1 MSTRTRSIIKPKTAQ
16 PVKLHFLC
24 DPALAN
30 RLTALENV
38 AKKAGLEI
46 DIDGAL
52 SAALAR
58 LIAQAEKQL
67 APPPEAKPPVSLP
80 QQQTVDA
87 QNAIFHPHG
96 V

>member
-16 PVKLHFLC
+16 PVKLNFLC
-24 DPALAN
+24 DPALADQ
-30 RLTALENV
+30 LTALENL

-67 APPPEAKPPVSLP
+67 TPPPAEKTPVRLP
-80 QQQTVDA
+80 QQQPVDVLA
-87 QNAIFHPHG
+87 PPPI
-96 V
+96 

>member
-24 DPALAN
+24 DPALAD
-30 RLTALENV
+30 RLTALENL
-38 AKKAGLEI
+38 AKHAGLEI

-67 APPPEAKPPVSLP
+67 TPPPAEKNPVSLP
-80 QQQTVDA
+80 QQADDVLA
-87 QNAIFHPHG
+87 PPPI
-96 V
+96 

>member
-24 DPALAN
+24 DPALADQ
-30 RLTALENV
+30 LTALENL

-67 APPPEAKPPVSLP
+67 TPPPAEKTPVRLP
-80 QQQTVDA
+80 QQQPVDVLA
-87 QNAIFHPHG
+87 PPPI
-96 V
+96 

>member
-24 DPALAN
+24 DPALAD

-38 AKKAGLEI
+38 ARKAGLEI

-67 APPPEAKPPVSLP
+67 APPPAEKPPVSLP
-80 QQQTVDA
+80 QQTNDA
-87 QNAIFHPHG
+87 QNAIFYQGG

>member
-24 DPALAN
+24 DPALAD
-30 RLTALENV
+30 RLTALENL
-38 AKKAGLEI
+38 AKHAGLEI

-67 APPPEAKPPVSLP
+67 APPPAEKPPVSL
-80 QQQTVDA
+80 QQQPVDA

>member
-1 MSTRTRSIIKPKTAQ
+1 MTARTRSIIKPKTAQ

-24 DPALAN
+24 DPALAD

-67 APPPEAKPPVSLP
+67 APPPAEKPPVSLP

-87 QNAIFHPHG
+87 QNASFYQGG

>member
-1 MSTRTRSIIKPKTAQ
+1 MTTRTRSIIKPRTAQ
-16 PVKLHFLC
+16 QVKLHFLC
-24 DPALAN
+24 DPALAD

-52 SAALAR
+52 SATLAR
-58 LIAQAEKQL
+58 FIAQAEKQL
-67 APPPEAKPPVSLP
+67 APPPAAKPPVSP
-80 QQQTVDA
+80 QQQPVDA
-87 QNAIFHPHG
+87 QNAIFHQSG